1 MENEKENL
9 IEQNLEP
16 TQEESEEVKE
26 CGQPMN
32 PNSIYT
38 REHDYV
44 ISRINGAAYN
54 VSFGP
59 QPGGLVPANPFA
71 SQQQQKF
78 LYAHPE
84 KVGGKK
90 KLEEWSAATDFK
102 HLPKKAKKKK

>member
-71 SQQQQKF
+71 SIAQERF
-78 LYAHPE
+78 LNAHPE
-84 KVGGKK
+84 KLGKE
-90 KLEEWSAATDFK
+90 KLNEFNQASK
-102 HLPKKAKKKK
+102 GLKLPKKVKSKK